1 MKTLLVSAVVVG
13 IAVGAAAQVIAQ
25 ATPAKITITSSAFK
39 DGEMIPKDYTG
50 DTGAKNVSPPA
61 RLDRCAG
68 VNEGIRADSGR
79 PRRRAVQQRAAVR
92 SLDRLQHPGNSEGT
106 AGRIAAGK
114 NRGRSVERRRSG
126 HEQHGARATGWRTG
140 SGPVYRGPAPP
151 AGSGP
156 HHYTFTVYALG
167 RARFPASETLM
178 NKTQLLDVIKGHIVG
193 EGKLIGIFQR

>member
-1 MKTLLVSAVVVG
+1 MKTLLVSTVVVG

-50 DTGAKNVSPPA
+50 DTGAKNVSPPLA
-61 RLDRCAG
+61 WTGAPASTKEFALILDDPDAAQFNNGQPYVHWIVYNIPGTVKGLPEGLPAG
-68 VNEGIRADSGR
+68 KIAEGPLNG
-79 PRRRAVQQRAAVR
+79 AVQGMSNMVRA
-92 SLDRLQHPGNSEGT
+92 P
-106 AGRIAAGK
+106 
-114 NRGRSVERRRSG
+114 RGG
-126 HEQHGARATGWRTG
+126 GPAPA
-140 SGPVYRGPAPP
+140 PVYRGPAPP

-156 HHYTFTVYALG
+156 HHYTFTVYALD
-167 RARFPASETLM
+167 APIPASETLM